1 MTLYP
6 VLFSD
11 TYNIDTCTD
20 DPNTPIHYLERANLL
35 KKYTSMCFDN
45 ETYSFMYYFS
55 KFKLE
60 LDLFMD
66 IVNLYPISSRDIEVG
81 EMYLAY
87 RLWNHEKKLVLI
99 TDKEDS
105 SHSSQSS
112 SFPRSPQSP
121 LLPLSY
127 TSDESWTDKRLHEF
141 GLPSIIR
148 ARQPI
153 KVIETQTLQPLEF
166 FELYLYQKWSS

>member
-1 MTLYP
+1 MQFTRKNYEDISLKLMTLYP

-11 TYNIDTCTD
+11 TYNVHTCTD
-20 DPNTPIHYLERANLL
+20 DPKTPIHYLERANLL
-35 KKYTSMCFDN
+35 KKYTSMCFDH
-45 ETYSFMYYFS
+45 ESYSFMYYFS

-66 IVNLYPISSRDIEVG
+66 IVNLYPISSRDVEVG

-99 TDKEDS
+99 ADKEDS
-105 SHSSQSS
+105 SH
-112 SFPRSPQSP
+112 
-121 LLPLSY
+121 SY
-127 TSDESWTDKRLHEF
+127 TSDESWTDKRLHEH
-141 GLPSIIR
+141 GLPPIKR
-148 ARQPI
+148 PRQPI